1 VYECVAAGLSLF
13 HCLCVVLQVSVELIE
28 WRSLQLGRRIGRG
41 AEGCVYEAR
50 HQDAPVAIKESP
62 GMNEIEMYL
71 AAGVHDNLVGLRG
84 LCHKVSCLQ
93 AGTLYSACLDW
104 MKSKTLAATGAAR
117 CGAL

>member
-1 VYECVAAGLSLF
+1 
-13 HCLCVVLQVSVELIE
+13 VSVELIE

-84 LCHKVSCLQ
+84 LCHKVS
-93 AGTLYSACLDW
+93 YS
-104 MKSKTLAATGAAR
+104 
-117 CGAL
+117 

>member
-1 VYECVAAGLSLF
+1 
-13 HCLCVVLQVSVELIE
+13 VELIE

-84 LCHKVSCLQ
+84 LCHKVSQLLLARVRCLVHCSRITEQ
-93 AGTLYSACLDW
+93 KRWSLFSYNLATTENILCASARRYCCWLHV
-104 MKSKTLAATGAAR
+104 K
-117 CGAL
+117 

>member
-1 VYECVAAGLSLF
+1 
-13 HCLCVVLQVSVELIE
+13 VELIE

-84 LCHKVSCLQ
+84 LCHKVSQLLLARVRCNVHCSRLAQ
-93 AGTLYSACLDW
+93 QTRQSLSSYIPAMTDNILCASARTYCCWLHFE
-104 MKSKTLAATGAAR
+104 
-117 CGAL
+117 